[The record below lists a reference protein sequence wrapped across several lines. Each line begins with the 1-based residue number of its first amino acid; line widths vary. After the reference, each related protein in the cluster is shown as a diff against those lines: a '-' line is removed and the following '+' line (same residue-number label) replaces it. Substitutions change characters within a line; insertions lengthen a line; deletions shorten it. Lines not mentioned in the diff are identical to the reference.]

1 MSGAFRARD
10 VNSGLVMTQSFVH
23 RTHHE
28 ASAPPLSP
36 HQAVKAR
43 TPPPCSYL
51 TEGALKVVF
60 QKSIPAQIRQLI
72 LGWLELEQWARVSCT
87 ATITRSYLSFIFLFG
102 MIFGGPCSVGNLD
115 LVDNFSPGSQ
125 VFWVNS

>member
-1 MSGAFRARD
+1 MIRIKATDLWG
-10 VNSGLVMTQSFVH
+10 FVH

-28 ASAPPLSP
+28 ASAPSLSL

-72 LGWLELEQWARVSCT
+72 LGWLELEQRAGHDPEFRAPHPSRGPT
-87 ATITRSYLSFIFLFG
+87 SHSFFCFE
-102 MIFGGPCSVGNLD
+102 
-115 LVDNFSPGSQ
+115 
-125 VFWVNS
+125 